1 MRGFKSARVGRFK
14 SPAPPVDPSPMRFVA
29 RAVVLAAFFLAGAPG
44 AAEIYRC
51 TGADG
56 KTLFTS
62 DQAACPGAERHDP
75 SRDVQRMQEEPD
87 PSAEEL
93 TEPGA
98 PGAQDPGAKRE
109 DEPVEGEDAQA
120 AMWQRKRTDA
130 EAELRDID
138 RSYDELEEI
147 VTWCNRGGDLVVED
161 KVGVREDYSCDEA
174 RESYERATGRRKELK
189 RYLAG
194 GLEDECRRA
203 GCLPGWVR

>member
-1 MRGFKSARVGRFK
+1 MRRAA
-14 SPAPPVDPSPMRFVA
+14 PALL
-29 RAVVLAAFFLAGAPG
+29 LAALCAAGAPA

-51 TGADG
+51 KGPDG

-62 DQAACPGAERHDP
+62 SAAACPGAERHDP
-75 SRDVQRMQEEPD
+75 SREVQRV
-87 PSAEEL
+87 PSDSGEAPGEADV
-93 TEPGA
+93 PGA
-98 PGAQDPGAKRE
+98 LDAGA
-109 DEPVEGEDAQA
+109 EPAPESEDAQA
-120 AMWQRKRTDA
+120 AMWKRKRTEA
-130 EAELRDID
+130 EGELRDID
-138 RSYDELEEI
+138 RNFDELEEI

-174 RESYERATGRRKELK
+174 RESYERANGRRKQLK

>member
-1 MRGFKSARVGRFK
+1 VRRFK
-14 SPAPPVDPSPMRFVA
+14 SPAPPVDPWLMRLVA
-29 RAVVLAAFFLAGAPG
+29 RALLLAAFALAGAPA

-87 PSAEEL
+87 PSPEEL
-93 TEPGA
+93 GEPGA
-98 PGAQDPGAKRE
+98 PGAQDPGAPPTA
-109 DEPVEGEDAQA
+109 EPVVEGEDAQA
-120 AMWQRKRTDA
+120 AMWQRKRTDS
-130 EAELRDID
+130 EAELREIE

-161 KVGVREDYSCDEA
+161 PTGVREDYSCDEA
-174 RESYERATGRRKELK
+174 RASYEGASSRRKELK
-189 RYLAG
+189 SYLAG